1 MRGRIRDDSGL
12 VAVMVAVFSLVMF
25 VLAALVVDL
34 GMARETSRE
43 AQTAADAAALA
54 GAGELYADDG
64 TLRADEAIATVKD
77 YVGENYGTTASDWS
91 SCSVSLDGGWSSSA
105 GSASSGTSCI
115 AFADSNADAKMDKLR
130 VVVPTKHT
138 AALFG
143 SLLGYTGS
151 DIGAQ
156 AEASAVS
163 SAIPPCA
170 LCVFG
175 QLKPGSADVSVTG
188 GGSAHAGVGGEVKSD
203 GSLSVA
209 SGGTISF
216 TGSANPPSGPQY
228 SPNPPVTNS
237 GVPVKNRYQGQAMPS
252 ASGLP
257 DSGSNSVACGPGGV
271 ASLTPGRYDD
281 IVIKNVT
288 CDLAAWPLRDH
299 RQDGDE
305 LGRLP
310 GRGQRR
316 DSATSPA
323 GRGSRPAAVAAD
335 LRVASWTADR
345 KGVTLGSPYF
355 GGFSL
360 LYDPG
365 NTSDLVLKVGG
376 DSDSQSFGGAI
387 YAKSADMVLEHGQV
401 SVGGPVVV
409 GSLELE
415 GRGDGLLRERH
426 GACIAPRSTGDPAHQ
441 VERADAGTVSGPDLQ
456 RPLPAR

>member
-1 MRGRIRDDSGL
+1 VVRVRGRIRDDSG
-12 VAVMVAVFSLVMF
+12 VIAVMVAVFSVVMF

-34 GMARETSRE
+34 GIARETSRE
-43 AQTAADAAALA
+43 AQAAADAAALA

-64 TLRADEAIATVKD
+64 TLHADAAIATIKD
-77 YVGENYGTTASDWS
+77 YVGANYGTTDSDWS
-91 SCSVSLDGGWSSSA
+91 SCSASLDGGWSSSA
-105 GSASSGTSCI
+105 GSASSGTPCI
-115 AFADSNADAKMDKLR
+115 AFDSSSSPRKLR

-143 SLLGYTGS
+143 SLLGYEGS

-209 SGGTISF
+209 SGGTIRF
-216 TGSANPPSGPQY
+216 TGSANPPNGPQY

-237 GVPVKNRYQGQAMPS
+237 GVPVRNRYQGQAMPS
-252 ASGLP
+252 ATGLP
-257 DSGSNSVACGPGGV
+257 DSGSDSVDCGPGGV
-271 ASLTPGRYDD
+271 PSLTPGRYDN
-281 IVIKNVT
+281 IVIKNTT
-288 CDLAAWPLRDH
+288 CNLAAGLYVITGRVEMNSADSRITGEDVTLYFACGT
-299 RQDGDE
+299 RQSPSGCGSGSAGGFLDG
-305 LGRLP
+305 
-310 GRGQRR
+310 
-316 DSATSPA
+316 S
-323 GRGSRPAAVAAD
+323 
-335 LRVASWTADR
+335 R
-345 KGVTLGSPYF
+345 KGVTLGSPHF

-365 NTSDLVLKVGG
+365 NTSNLVLKLGG

-387 YAKSADMVLEHGQV
+387 YAKSAGMVLEHGHV
-401 SVGGPVVV
+401 AVGGPVVV
-409 GSLELE
+409 GSLEV
-415 GRGDGLLRERH
+415 GGGAMDFSVNATGLGSL
-426 GACIAPRSTGDPAHQ
+426 P
-441 VERADAGTVSGPDLQ
+441 GPPEIL
-456 RPLPAR
+456 LTK

>member
-1 MRGRIRDDSGL
+1 MRDRTRDDSGV

-64 TLRADEAIATVKD
+64 TLHAEEAIATIKD
-77 YVGENYGTTASDWS
+77 YVGENYGTTDRDWS
-91 SCSVSLDGGWSSSA
+91 SCSASLEGGWTPSA

-115 AFADSNADAKMDKLR
+115 AFDSSSTPKKLR

-188 GGSAHAGVGGEVKSD
+188 GGSAHAGVGGEIESD

-237 GVPVKNRYQGQAMPS
+237 GVPVKNRYQGRAMPS

-257 DSGSNSVACGPGGV
+257 DSGSNSVACGPGGEP
-271 ASLTPGRYDD
+271 SLTPGRYDD
-281 IVIKNVT
+281 IVIKNVN
-288 CDLAAWPLRDH
+288 CDLAPGLYVITGKMEMNSADSRVEGNGVTLFFTCGT
-299 RQDGDE
+299 RQSPSGC
-305 LGRLP
+305 G
-310 GRGQRR
+310 GG
-316 DSATSPA
+316 SA
-323 GRGSRPAAVAAD
+323 GGFLDGSR
-335 LRVASWTADR
+335 R
-345 KGVTLGSPYF
+345 GVTLGAPYF

-365 NTSDLVLKVGG
+365 NTSDLVLKADG
-376 DSDSQSFGGAI
+376 DSASQSFGGAI
-387 YAKSADMVLEHGQV
+387 YAKSAGMVLEHGQV
-401 SVGGPVVV
+401 SVSGPVVV
-409 GSLELE
+409 GSLEMS
-415 GRGDGLLRERH
+415 GGAMDFSVHATGLASL
-426 GACIAPRSTGDPAHQ
+426 P
-441 VERADAGTVSGPDLQ
+441 GPPEIL
-456 RPLPAR
+456 LTK

>member
-1 MRGRIRDDSGL
+1 MRGRIRDDSG
-12 VAVMVAVFSLVMF
+12 VIAVMVAVFSLVMF

-34 GMARETSRE
+34 GIARETSRE
-43 AQTAADAAALA
+43 AQTAAAAAALA

-64 TLRADEAIATVKD
+64 TLHADEAIATIKD
-77 YVGENYGTTASDWS
+77 YVGENYGTTDTDWS
-91 SCSVSLDGGWSSSA
+91 SCSASLDGGWSPSA

-115 AFADSNADAKMDKLR
+115 AFDSSSTPKKLR

-170 LCVFG
+170 LCVLG
-175 QLKPGSADVSVTG
+175 ELKPGSADVSVTG
-188 GGSAHAGVGGEVKSD
+188 GGSAHAGVGGEIESD

-252 ASGLP
+252 DSGLP

-271 ASLTPGRYDD
+271 PSLTPGRYDD
-281 IVIKNVT
+281 IVIKNLD
-288 CDLAAWPLRDH
+288 CDLA
-299 RQDGDE
+299 
-305 LGRLP
+305 P
-310 GRGQRR
+310 GLYVITGKMEMNSA
-316 DSATSPA
+316 DS
-323 GRGSRPAAVAAD
+323 
-335 LRVASWTADR
+335 RVAGSGVTLFFTCGNRQSPSGCGSGSSGGFLDGNR
-345 KGVTLGSPYF
+345 KGVALGSPYF
-355 GGFSL
+355 AGFSL

-387 YAKSADMVLEHGQV
+387 YARSADMLLEHGSVVV
-401 SVGGPVVV
+401 SAPVVV
-409 GSLELE
+409 GSLELTGGE
-415 GRGDGLLRERH
+415 MDFSVHAPGLASVPGPRE
-426 GACIAPRSTGDPAHQ
+426 ILLTK
-441 VERADAGTVSGPDLQ
+441 
-456 RPLPAR
+456 

>member
-1 MRGRIRDDSGL
+1 MRGPIRDDSGL

-43 AQTAADAAALA
+43 AQIAADAAALA

-64 TLRADEAIATVKD
+64 TLRANEAIATVKD

-105 GSASSGTSCI
+105 GSTSSGTSCI
-115 AFADSNADAKMDKLR
+115 AFADSNADAKVDKLR
-130 VVVPTKHT
+130 VVVPAKHS

-143 SLLGYTGS
+143 GLLGYTGS

-156 AEASAVS
+156 AEASTVS
-163 SAIPPCA
+163 SAIRPCA

-175 QLKPGSADVSVTG
+175 ELKPGSADVSVTG
-188 GGSAHAGVGGEVKSD
+188 GGSAHAGAGGEITSD

-237 GVPVKNRYQGQAMPS
+237 GVAVANRYQGQAMPPT
-252 ASGLP
+252 SGVP

-271 ASLTPGRYDD
+271 DSLTPGRYDD

-288 CDLAAWPLRDH
+288 CNLAAGLYVITGKMEMNSADSRVTGNGVTLFFTCGT
-299 RQDGDE
+299 RQSPSGCGSGSAGGFLDG
-305 LGRLP
+305 
-310 GRGQRR
+310 
-316 DSATSPA
+316 S
-323 GRGSRPAAVAAD
+323 
-335 LRVASWTADR
+335 R

-360 LYDPG
+360 LYEPG
-365 NTSDLVLKVGG
+365 NTSDLVMRVGG
-376 DSDSQSFGGAI
+376 ASDPQSFGGAI
-387 YAKSADMVLEHGQV
+387 YAKSARMVLEHGQV
-401 SVGGPVVV
+401 SVAGPVVV
-409 GSLELE
+409 GGLELA
-415 GRGDGLLRERH
+415 GGAMDLSVHAPGLASL
-426 GACIAPRSTGDPAHQ
+426 P
-441 VERADAGTVSGPDLQ
+441 GPPEIL
-456 RPLPAR
+456 LTK